1 MSDLIE
7 AHRILDIP
15 FMEEELWDIFYQCI
29 NALCYIHE
37 KGIIH
42 RDIKSLNIFI
52 DDNMKIKIGDFGLSA
67 LNPSQYKIHKFEYSN
82 GTYLDLKSN
91 NSVVGTEFYRAKEM
105 REKGEYDQKVDV
117 YAMGCVFF
125 ELIYLDNIMGE
136 NAEEQKAR
144 YSNKILEIM
153 SLMRQDN
160 KNERYNSFQAN
171 EYIEKEYLKISKN
184 SSIFSLITCLSS
196 LKDLNN
202 SLDINMPFANSYQ
215 AFLGFLSEREQKS
228 EEDWK
233 NFIKRFRGALSERNL
248 KFEGIN
254 EIKPSFLFA
263 FIIEKLYEEYEDIRK
278 EKEDKNHKKKGEEAL
293 KEEIASNKNF
303 KDGPHLI
310 NCVDDYEIRNEGE
323 ARINFDNFL
332 CSKIFILIKLFYI
345 FIII

>member
-1 MSDLIE
+1 MSKSDKSEIKIDIENKEHLFLNESNLNKKQNIGDILEDYEILMLLGEGSFGKVLKVRSKLNNNLYAMKIVDLKKIKDKNLLKYTDREAKILPKLSHPHILKYYNTFQKDSSLYIITEYIKNGDLSDLIR
-7 AHRILDIP
+7 AHKKLDIP

-202 SLDINMPFANSYQ
+202 SLDIT
-215 AFLGFLSEREQKS
+215 
-228 EEDWK
+228 
-233 NFIKRFRGALSERNL
+233 
-248 KFEGIN
+248 
-254 EIKPSFLFA
+254 
-263 FIIEKLYEEYEDIRK
+263 
-278 EKEDKNHKKKGEEAL
+278 KK
-293 KEEIASNKNF
+293 
-303 KDGPHLI
+303 
-310 NCVDDYEIRNEGE
+310 
-323 ARINFDNFL
+323 
-332 CSKIFILIKLFYI
+332 
-345 FIII
+345 